1 MSTKIRLIFSNSKYP
16 LSSLIRAVTWSDWS
30 HVAILVDDNLVIEST
45 LAKKG
50 VRVDSVS
57 NFKARAKNWA
67 IFDIDIKNPNGVLE
81 AAMSQVGKKYDF
93 TGIVGIGIHRDWQE
107 DDAWFCSE
115 LVLWCLLKSGDLKLK
130 PEAIKRGTPQLCY
143 LICGN
148 LVETG

>member
-57 NFKARAKNWA
+57 NFR
-67 IFDIDIKNPNGVLE
+67 L
-81 AAMSQVGKKYDF
+81 S
-93 TGIVGIGIHRDWQE
+93 
-107 DDAWFCSE
+107 
-115 LVLWCLLKSGDLKLK
+115 
-130 PEAIKRGTPQLCY
+130 
-143 LICGN
+143 
-148 LVETG
+148 